1 MQRILVFGDLHVP
14 TRRDSIPDT
23 FTRRIAETPY
33 DLALVTGDLVDESEM
48 RAIMP
53 PLPQCYIVQGNMD
66 FGAHHEIHH
75 EIRIEGLTFLLLHG
89 TQLRPRGNLDQLWEI
104 LLNVDGDIAVHGHT
118 HVPSIDL
125 YRERLLINPGTITG
139 ATGGRGG
146 RKAASFIELEVSGT
160 QIDVTLFITDWHIV
174 KETTLSFQRQQGK
187 MVRMDSR

>member
-23 FTRRIAETPY
+23 FARRIAATTY
-33 DLALVTGDLVDESEM
+33 DLALVTGDLVEESEM
-48 RAIMP
+48 REIMP

-66 FGAHHEIHH
+66 FGSHYEFHHEV
-75 EIRIEGLTFLLLHG
+75 RIEDLNFLLLHG

-104 LLNVDGDIAVHGHT
+104 LLNIDVDVAVHGHT

-125 YRERLLINPGTITG
+125 HRDRLFINPGTITG

-160 QIDVTLFITDWHIV
+160 QIDVTLYITDWHVV
-174 KETTLSFQRQQGK
+174 KETTLSFQRLGDK
-187 MVRMDSR
+187 MIRVNR